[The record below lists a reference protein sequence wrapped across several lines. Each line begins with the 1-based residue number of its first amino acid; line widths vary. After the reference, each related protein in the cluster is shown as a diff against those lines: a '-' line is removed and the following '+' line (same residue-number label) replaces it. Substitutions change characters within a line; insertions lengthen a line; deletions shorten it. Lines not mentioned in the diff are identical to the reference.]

1 MKDSNKDFIAYWDL
15 NEFKELLQ
23 KGKELGSKYFFLI
36 RNVGVCFYVRDT
48 DFKKTGV
55 FNNYEKEFSIHA
67 EGLNHDQLFKLDIDD
82 QDREFERLRSES
94 EKLYEGD
101 LCEWF
106 HLSDE
111 LLNQVNK
118 KIKEGYQ
125 KIRMLVVKPLILD
138 TSQFN
143 EKEIDDLK
151 EEKTII
157 HPRTIRNGG
166 SCPASPFTADISLA
180 YMKDSVLKNLE
191 QEYGDKPLFINSDL
205 ANEIIKDQKKK
216 DENEFIELLK
226 KGEAEEDDENY
237 ELSIE
242 YYSDAIKLFPRTDF
256 GYFKRAR
263 VYRLTGQIEKAIED
277 YDISIKINPKNF
289 KNYVNRGIA
298 KSQKKD
304 FDGALI
310 DLEKGIELNSN
321 DDIAHMHL
329 SYIKQ
334 QLKDFDGAFESLHT
348 AAGLG
353 NEKAIE
359 LLENLNNPS

>member
-36 RNVGVCFYVRDT
+36 RNVGVCFYIRDT
-48 DFKKTGV
+48 DFKKAGIP
-55 FNNYEKEFSIHA
+55 NDYKKQFSIHA
-67 EGLNHDQLFKLDIDD
+67 EGLNHDQLFNLDYDD

-101 LCEWF
+101 ICEWF

-118 KIKEGYQ
+118 RIKEGYK
-125 KIRMLVVKPLILD
+125 KIRMVMAKPLVLA
-138 TSQFN
+138 TSQLK
-143 EKEIDDLK
+143 EKEIDDLNEGK
-151 EEKTII
+151 II
-157 HPRTIRNGG
+157 FFPRTIRSGG
-166 SCPASPFTADISLA
+166 SCPASLFRADITLA
-180 YMKDSVLKNLE
+180 YMKGSVVKNFE
-191 QEYGDKPLFINSDL
+191 QEYGDKPLHINSDL
-205 ANEIIKDQKKK
+205 AKEIIENQKKK
-216 DENEFIELLK
+216 DKKEFVELLK
-226 KGEAEEDDENY
+226 KGESEEDNENY

-263 VYRLTGQIEKAIED
+263 IYRLTGQIEKAIED
-277 YDISIKINPKNF
+277 YDISIQINPKDF

-304 FDGALI
+304 FDSALI

-334 QLKDFDGAFESLHT
+334 QLKDFDGAFESLNT
-348 AAGLG
+348 AAELG